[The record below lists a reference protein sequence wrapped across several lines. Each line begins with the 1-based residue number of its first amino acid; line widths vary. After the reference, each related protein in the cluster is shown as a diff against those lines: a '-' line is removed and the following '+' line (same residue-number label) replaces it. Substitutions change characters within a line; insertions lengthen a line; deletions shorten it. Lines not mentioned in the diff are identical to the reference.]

1 MKLCTV
7 VPISQVVMVLSLQ
20 PKDMRSSLRVV
31 YLSAFITCIS
41 YCYFCGLLIEND
53 FQKPFFCI
61 RQFLLVSYFT
71 VHTICEIES
80 LCF

>member
-41 YCYFCGLLIEND
+41 YCYFCGLLIENV
-53 FQKPFFCI
+53 FQKPFFHPSVPSG
-61 RQFLLVSYFT
+61 LLFYRT
-71 VHTICEIES
+71 YDM
-80 LCF
+80 